1 MRANTV
7 AVAITGAS
15 GSLYG
20 LRLVELLLGAGQ
32 HVELM
37 VSKAAQLVIATET
50 DVKLPTRPDEMA
62 QTLTARYKVDQSLLT
77 VYAKEDWMAP
87 LASGSSVPEAMVI
100 CPCSSGTLAAI
111 ANGLSQN
118 LIERAADVVLK
129 EQRKLIIVSRETPLS
144 VIHLENMLKLARMGA
159 MILPAAPG
167 FYHQPDTVGQ
177 LVDFIVARVL
187 DQLNIAH
194 QLLPRWGE

>member
-1 MRANTV
+1 MRTHV
-7 AVAITGAS
+7 TAVAITGAS

-20 LRLVELLLGAGQ
+20 LRLVELLLGTGQ

-50 DVKLPTRPDEMA
+50 NLKLPSRPEEMTQA
-62 QTLTARYKVDQSLLT
+62 LASYYKIDQPLLT
-77 VYAKEDWMAP
+77 VYAKEDWMSP
-87 LASGSSVPEAMVI
+87 LASGSSVPAAMVI

-118 LIERAADVVLK
+118 LIERAADVVIK

-144 VIHLENMLKLARMGA
+144 VIHLENMLKLARLGV

-167 FYHQPDTVGQ
+167 FYHRPNTVEE
-177 LVDFIVARVL
+177 LVDFVVARVL
-187 DQLNIAH
+187 DQLDIKH
-194 QLLPRWGE
+194 QLLARWGE

>member
-1 MRANTV
+1 MRANVV

-20 LRLVELLLGAGQ
+20 LRLVELLLDAGQ

-50 DVKLPTRPDEMA
+50 DLKLPSRPEEMTQA
-62 QTLTARYKVDQSLLT
+62 LLSYYKIESPLLT

-87 LASGSSVPEAMVI
+87 LASGSSVPAAMVI
-100 CPCSSGTLAAI
+100 CPCSSGTLASI
-111 ANGLSQN
+111 ASGLSQN
-118 LIERAADVVLK
+118 LIERAADVVIK

-144 VIHLENMLKLARMGA
+144 VIHLENMLKLARMGV

-167 FYHQPDTVGQ
+167 FYHRPSTVEG
-177 LVDFIVARVL
+177 LVDFVVARIL
-187 DQLNIAH
+187 DQLNIEH
-194 QLLPRWGE
+194 QLLARWGE

>member
-1 MRANTV
+1 MRTHV
-7 AVAITGAS
+7 TAVAITGAS

-37 VSKAAQLVIATET
+37 VSKTAQLVIATET
-50 DVKLPTRPDEMA
+50 NLKLPSRPEEMTQA
-62 QTLTARYKVDQSLLT
+62 LASYYKIDQPLLT

-87 LASGSSVPEAMVI
+87 LASGSSVPAAMVI

-118 LIERAADVVLK
+118 LIERAADVVIK

-144 VIHLENMLKLARMGA
+144 VIHLENMLKLARLGV

-167 FYHQPDTVGQ
+167 FYHRPNTVDE
-177 LVDFIVARVL
+177 LIDFVVARVL
-187 DQLNIAH
+187 DQLNIKH
-194 QLLPRWGE
+194 QLLARWGE